1 MSFVSIEHNRLILI
15 LYYFKLVGYIIEC
28 NDSKMTHQTLTQG
41 RSTMTHLVKISDR
54 TIVLLYIIEH
64 VGITPDIVN
73 LYINNIL

>member
-1 MSFVSIEHNRLILI
+1 MSFVSIEHNRLIII

-28 NDSKMTHQTLTQG
+28 NDSKMTHQNLTQG

-64 VGITPDIVN
+64 VG
-73 LYINNIL
+73 